1 MTLLTLQVETMK
13 KAHHAACK
21 EEKLATSRE
30 NTGKMENNAEAQKKL
45 QDKVEKSQQETEKVR
60 RPPAGYNTVSEAF
73 LCMRN
78 ICSYSRCGLS
88 CKSWT

>member
-1 MTLLTLQVETMK
+1 MTLVTLQVETMK
-13 KAHHAACK
+13 KAHHTACK

-60 RPPAGYNTVSEAF
+60 RPP
-73 LCMRN
+73 
-78 ICSYSRCGLS
+78 CSCDITGTDGSYRWLHQCPLRSKVIPAS
-88 CKSWT
+88 VF